1 MMNGRPSFLS
11 KRLSASRN
19 SPGKF
24 IALSLLPAL
33 LLVLTF
39 TYYPFGRGI
48 VMAFQNY
55 TLFDL
60 TNVHFIGFD
69 NFKGIFS
76 DPKFLGAL
84 TNSAYWVFVSL
95 FLQFAIGLAV
105 ALMLNKKFRGR
116 GLFQGFV
123 FYPWALSGFLIGLI
137 WKWLFNSQIGV
148 INDLLLRVG
157 LIDERIGFLS
167 DPNWAMISVIIANV
181 WYGIA
186 FFAIM
191 LLAALQSVP
200 SELYEAGSMDGA
212 GGIRKLFNIT
222 LPYIMP
228 TVLTTTLL
236 RAIWIFNDPAIIYG
250 LTNGGPAGK
259 THILSSLMLDRIM
272 YGGDYGAASAIG
284 IVMIGML
291 LLYTI
296 FYLTVTKAGKLG
308 DF

>member
-1 MMNGRPSFLS
+1 MMNGRLSFLS

-19 SPGKF
+19 SSSKF

-33 LLVLTF
+33 LLVVTF

-55 TLFDL
+55 QLFDL
-60 TNVHFIGFD
+60 TDVHFIGFD

-95 FLQFAIGLAV
+95 ILQFVIGLTI

-167 DPNWAMISVIIANV
+167 DPNWAMFSVIVANV

-212 GGIRKLFNIT
+212 GGVRKLFNIT

-236 RAIWIFNDPAIIYG
+236 RAIWIFNDPSIIYG

-284 IVMIGML
+284 IVMIGIL

-296 FYLTVTKAGKLG
+296 FYLTVTRAGKLG